1 MTASEPIGDGETLI
15 VQIPLRL
22 RKRGG
27 RKLMVVPEGATAW
40 APQRARVDTAMV
52 KAIARAFRWHRLLEI
67 GVHATV
73 EEIAAVEKVNSSYV
87 GRVLRLSL
95 LAPDIVEMIVDGRQ
109 SASLQLDRLLRPF
122 PIGWEQQ
129 TREFGCKARHAR
141 KDRTS
146 VRKRGKSRGSQAV
159 AQRCLTIAGKYGTSG
174 WFGTA
179 RREPR

>member
-1 MTASEPIGDGETLI
+1 MVDELRGRPDPVNARRVGLTARVARQPDHFGDGETLT

-22 RKRGG
+22 RRRGG
-27 RKLMVVPEGATAW
+27 RKLMVVPEGATPW
-40 APQRARVDTAMV
+40 APQQERVDNVMV

-73 EEIAAVEKVNSSYV
+73 EKIAAVEKVNSSYV

-129 TREFGCKARHAR
+129 RREFGCKARHAR

-146 VRKRGKSRGSQAV
+146 VPAKLPEKNGNFRGR
-159 AQRCLTIAGKYGTSG
+159 
-174 WFGTA
+174 
-179 RREPR
+179 

>member
-1 MTASEPIGDGETLI
+1 
-15 VQIPLRL
+15 
-22 RKRGG
+22 
-27 RKLMVVPEGATAW
+27 
-40 APQRARVDTAMV
+40 MV

-129 TREFGCKARHAR
+129 RREFGCKARHAR
-141 KDRTS
+141 KDRTACPVS
-146 VRKRGKSRGSQAV
+146 YRERMGIFGADNETASPLVVRE
-159 AQRCLTIAGKYGTSG
+159 LL
-174 WFGTA
+174 
-179 RREPR
+179 